1 MASTNISTTDGPVTL
16 GSMLPIITASTL
28 GTAIEWYNF
37 FFYGFL
43 AVKVFPAVFFPR
55 LDPFVGIIASFS
67 ANFVGFAARP
77 LGGAFFGWSGDRV
90 GRRSTLVVTL
100 LLMGITTILI
110 GILPDYATIG
120 IAAPLL
126 LTALR
131 FLQGVSVGGEWGG
144 SVLLAMEYGDDRR
157 RGFWTSWPQTGV
169 PIGVG
174 LSALAVLLFQNLYPG
189 TAFESIG
196 WRIPFLLSAML
207 VLVALYIR
215 LRILETPVFAKVKAA
230 QQESRAP
237 LLEVW
242 SHWRE
247 VLLAVLL
254 RSGEQAPFYIF
265 TTFAL
270 SYGLEVLHLDTS
282 LLYTGLALAALTSC
296 ISIPAFGALSD
307 RVGRRRWYMLG
318 ALLMALF
325 AFPYVLLL
333 NTKNPLLV
341 IMAIALSLSI
351 FHPWLYGPQAA
362 LIAEQFGPR
371 TRYTGASLGYQLA
384 SITAGGPA
392 PLIATYLLA
401 NHDRL
406 APGYPAYMLIAAYI
420 ACMAAISFIAML
432 PLREYTGKA
441 AAQDRV

>member
-1 MASTNISTTDGPVTL
+1 
-16 GSMLPIITASTL
+16 MLPIITASTL

-100 LLMGITTILI
+100 LLMGVTTILI

-174 LSALAVLLFQNLYPG
+174 LSALAVLFFQNLYPG

-230 QQESRAP
+230 
-237 LLEVW
+237 
-242 SHWRE
+242 
-247 VLLAVLL
+247 
-254 RSGEQAPFYIF
+254 
-265 TTFAL
+265 
-270 SYGLEVLHLDTS
+270 
-282 LLYTGLALAALTSC
+282 
-296 ISIPAFGALSD
+296 
-307 RVGRRRWYMLG
+307 
-318 ALLMALF
+318 
-325 AFPYVLLL
+325 
-333 NTKNPLLV
+333 
-341 IMAIALSLSI
+341 
-351 FHPWLYGPQAA
+351 
-362 LIAEQFGPR
+362 
-371 TRYTGASLGYQLA
+371 
-384 SITAGGPA
+384 
-392 PLIATYLLA
+392 
-401 NHDRL
+401 
-406 APGYPAYMLIAAYI
+406 
-420 ACMAAISFIAML
+420 
-432 PLREYTGKA
+432 
-441 AAQDRV
+441 